1 MVGSEQVDSGASRSS
16 FSLLERVRARDQLA
30 WRQLVEL
37 YGPVVAFWCQKYD
50 LQPADI
56 ADVTQSVFMAI
67 ARNPPDFSQSTNSNT
82 DDSLSRA
89 TPDSVARSNSGR
101 SGRFRRWLAVVTR
114 RRIIDFVRAK
124 RPDIARGGSSAMNLL
139 LEQVDPQPSGGW
151 SSIDASGVT
160 SNDANLSK
168 EQILDLPD
176 GQWQGVLS
184 RAMEQIRG
192 EFHAKTW
199 LAFWRSVVDGQATD
213 LVAAEL
219 KVSEANIRQARS
231 RILRRLRQQ
240 LGDL

>member
-1 MVGSEQVDSGASRSS
+1 MVHSEQVDSGASRSS
-16 FSLLERVRARDQLA
+16 FSLLDRVRGRDPLA

-37 YGPVVAFWCQKYD
+37 YGPVVAFWCKKHD
-50 LQPADI
+50 LQQADI
-56 ADVTQSVFMAI
+56 ADVTQAVFMAI
-67 ARNPPDFSQSTNSNT
+67 ARNPPDFSQSTNSKI
-82 DDSLSRA
+82 DDSLSAA
-89 TPDSVARSNSGR
+89 TPTSIADSNSGR

-114 RRIIDFVRAK
+114 RKIIDFVRAK
-124 RPDIARGGSSAMNLL
+124 RPDIGRGGSSAMNLL

-151 SSIDASGVT
+151 SSIDASGVA
-160 SNDANLSK
+160 SNDANLSR

-199 LAFWRSVVDGQATD
+199 LAFWRSVVEGQATEV
-213 LVAAEL
+213 VAAEL